1 MMKYYFIGHK
11 DSPAINEYLN
21 NLSEDS
27 ADFQVVYQLRKMGEE
42 FNDGKVTYQE
52 ISRFS
57 SLSVSDYAESFI
69 KQMKCWTFYTAICH
83 IAKGQVLTPFEMKVR
98 NEIEH
103 PSFIGPASTIITKF
117 QRIWRAR
124 WKHPLVF
131 NEPVLARIITFVWSV
146 IRMERIVKDL
156 WPESVTA
163 TTPIKGGPIIK

>member
-1 MMKYYFIGHK
+1 MKYYFIGHK

-42 FNDGKVTYQE
+42 FNDGMVTFQE

>member
-1 MMKYYFIGHK
+1 MKYYFIGHK

-42 FNDGKVTYQE
+42 FNDGMVTFQE

-103 PSFIGPASTIITKF
+103 PSFIGPASTIIAKF

-131 NEPVLARIITFVWSV
+131 NEPFLARIITFVWSV

>member
-1 MMKYYFIGHK
+1 MKYYFIGHK

-42 FNDGKVTYQE
+42 FNDGMVTFQE

-103 PSFIGPASTIITKF
+103 PSFIGPASTIIAKF

-146 IRMERIVKDL
+146 IRMKRIVKDL
-156 WPESVTA
+156 
-163 TTPIKGGPIIK
+163 